1 MVIVPKKVGGDGI
14 QRRNRGTGLG
24 LKEEHL
30 YFSRRERE

>member
-30 YFSRRERE
+30 YFNRRERE